1 MIITLKMHA
10 AYCRLKKGGFFVA
23 QISLDGELT
32 ELQTSYPGFLHSYA
46 VQASK
51 YYWLFAELQTRIYTI
66 RQALLFLDA
75 LPKFMKVEDENQSL
89 QYVVSYVGKL
99 FTVSQ
104 IGEIARDADDV
115 HPFFNDENPFWLDL
129 QEALDQ
135 FTDDYDMRNLPML
148 YVDLSEYVVRAVRLF
163 LQIREAQHHAID
175 RKNFLAIINA
185 KATVKNAG

>member
-1 MIITLKMHA
+1 MLTYFGQDLLQK
-10 AYCRLKKGGFFVA
+10 L
-23 QISLDGELT
+23 LDYYQPRFCLAEERG
-32 ELQTSYPGFLHSYA
+32 YA

-129 QEALDQ
+129 QEALDH

-185 KATVKNAG
+185 KATAKNAG